1 MDSNPVI
8 EVLLLHA
15 AHKELHRLE
24 PLLQQ
29 NPIYRRVEALRRV
42 IEEYEGTVGS
52 RGPDLTFCPDPAMT
66 TSVPEPTRD
75 PTAPATVS
83 PSRPLAFPH
92 LTRGI
97 SADDPAADPDVPA
110 NISPARVPTR
120 GRSGSTRANSQ
131 AARIRDAA
139 APYLREKGKPAR
151 GTEIYKAISA
161 KGVEVRGKKPSAVVA
176 NALRWT
182 PTLFELTPKGFG
194 LREWSNGVAPSKG
207 PVGVE

>member
-1 MDSNPVI
+1 VDSDPVI
-8 EVLLLHA
+8 ELLHA
-15 AHKELHRLE
+15 AYKELHRLE

-42 IEEYEGTVGS
+42 IEEYEGVVGS
-52 RGPDLTFCPDPAMT
+52 REPDLTFGPDPAMT
-66 TSVPEPTRD
+66 TSVPQPTRD
-75 PTAPATVS
+75 PTAPATVT
-83 PSRPLAFPH
+83 PSRPPASPD
-92 LTRGI
+92 LTRRA

-110 NISPARVPTR
+110 NISPARVPTW
-120 GRSGSTRANSQ
+120 TRANSQ

-176 NALRWT
+176 NALRWS
-182 PTLFELTPKGFG
+182 PMLFELTPKGFG
-194 LREWSNGVAPSKG
+194 LREWSNDVAPSKG
-207 PVGVE
+207 RSA